1 MKAAAIIAGCTKA
14 SPCGGSVLPGNKF
27 SSMNLRGTHNA
38 WGNTP
43 MTVDAN
49 RVWSA
54 TLTLTGN
61 GDATGAQRFKFDV
74 FGNWA
79 ENYGDNEGDGIADK
93 GSSKDIL
100 VSGAGTYRITLSE
113 SDLRYTVTPS
123 PATRHRSPPS
133 PPKPSAS
140 RRGRAWCSMPPP
152 PATTGAW

>member
-1 MKAAAIIAGCTKA
+1 
-14 SPCGGSVLPGNKF
+14 
-27 SSMNLRGTHNA
+27 
-38 WGNTP
+38 

-74 FGNWA
+74 FGNWS

-100 VSGAGTYRITLSE
+100 VSGAGSYRITLNE
-113 SDLRYTVTPS
+113 SDLHYTVTPS
-123 PATRHRSPPS
+123 PATRRRSPPS
-133 PPKPSAS
+133 PKTLSVKAGESVVFDASAS
-140 RRGRAWCSMPPP
+140 RDD
-152 PATTGAW
+152 GAW